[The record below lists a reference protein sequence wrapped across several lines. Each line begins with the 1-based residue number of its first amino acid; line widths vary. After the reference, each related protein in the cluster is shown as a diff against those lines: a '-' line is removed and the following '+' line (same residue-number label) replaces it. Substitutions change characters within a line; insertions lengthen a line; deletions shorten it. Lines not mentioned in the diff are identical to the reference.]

1 MDKQN
6 SKSIKHI
13 DKRKVEDR
21 WKTDGRQIEDRQ
33 KTDSRQKKKVKKNI
47 SGMIIGLKNRTNGT
61 KFWNSLILGG

>member
-13 DKRKVEDR
+13 DKRKV
-21 WKTDGRQIEDRQ
+21 EDRQ